1 MEIPETDRQV
11 LNLNFGLEKV
21 ASSNRAF
28 TLMNTMATL
37 KHLVGKSIH
46 PLPDKNFA

>member
-11 LNLNFGLEKV
+11 SNLNFGLEKV

-28 TLMNTMATL
+28 LL
-37 KHLVGKSIH
+37 
-46 PLPDKNFA
+46 